1 MEYRKASTPVYTPL
15 PFSTETVY
23 DLSPLDP
30 GTYYV
35 FTVRAKDVVGL
46 VSGWI
51 SKFFQTPTL
60 ASDTT
65 PPVISALQS
74 QAITTTGATISWTT
88 NEDSN
93 SRVEYGTT
101 DSYGSSS
108 TLDGAWVQS
117 HSVTLAG
124 LVPGTVYHYRAIS
137 ADVSGNTTVSDDST
151 LTTLGP

>member
-1 MEYRKASTPVYTPL
+1 M
-15 PFSTETVY
+15 
-23 DLSPLDP
+23 
-30 GTYYV
+30 
-35 FTVRAKDVVGL
+35 
-46 VSGWI
+46 
-51 SKFFQTPTL
+51 
-60 ASDTT
+60 
-65 PPVISALQS
+65 ISALQS

-117 HSVTLAG
+117 HSVTLTG